1 MIGMSAYRAYFL
13 SASDHIRDVCALQ
26 TADDA
31 AACAEA
37 QVMLLRSE
45 YVAVEVYQERRLI
58 GRTERTQQ
66 AA

>member
-1 MIGMSAYRAYFL
+1 MSAYRAYFL
-13 SASDHIRDVCALQ
+13 SASDHIRDVRALQ
-26 TADDA
+26 TTDHA

-45 YVAVEVYQERRLI
+45 YAAVEVYQERRLVS
-58 GRTERTQQ
+58 RTERAQQ